1 MLLDNFFVYT
11 DADGV
16 FHMLCWVQIQPHSIH
31 HVQGTLVM
39 ACVDQRLKL
48 IDVNKMVVVRSFQ
61 GRLYKSSKDCTHL
74 INNGKGWYTILTVEG
89 LVLSTHFTL
98 HGSLACPKCQLE
110 GGRVGPQIV
119 GRDFHLEKT
128 LHLCGVA

>member
-1 MLLDNFFVYT
+1 MLFL
-11 DADGV
+11 
-16 FHMLCWVQIQPHSIH
+16 VQVRPHSIY

-74 INNGKGWYTILTVEG
+74 INNGKGWSTILTMEG
-89 LVLSTHFTL
+89 LVVSIHFTL
-98 HGSLACPKCQLE
+98 HGSLACPKCSLE

-128 LHLCGVA
+128 LHLCGVT